1 MIMHVKHA
9 YVVEGKYHKTNA
21 YILSNI
27 CISPWINDVIFIKI
41 LFTNIINIILLIL
54 IRNKS
59 HNNSISNIRLKALS
73 WDDSLNIMKKSMLK
87 ACN

>member
-27 CISPWINDVIFIKI
+27 CISLWINDVIFTKI
-41 LFTNIINIILLIL
+41 LFINIINIILLI
-54 IRNKS
+54 RNKS
-59 HNNSISNIRLKALS
+59 
-73 WDDSLNIMKKSMLK
+73 
-87 ACN
+87 